1 MKESL
6 QSRLKLPLPWTELLC
21 TGKNDREARMVISN
35 IEIVISCSDQVV

>member
-21 TGKNDREARMVISN
+21 TGENDREARIVISN
-35 IEIVISCSDQVV
+35 IEIVISCSD